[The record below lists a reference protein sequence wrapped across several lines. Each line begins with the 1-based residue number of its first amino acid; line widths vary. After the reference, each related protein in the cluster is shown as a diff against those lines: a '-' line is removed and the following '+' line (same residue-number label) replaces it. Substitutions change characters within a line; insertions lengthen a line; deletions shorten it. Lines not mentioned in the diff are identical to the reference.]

1 MNPLDECKG
10 PMADKCLRM
19 EPIASHQS
27 GMWGLKPVLIN
38 LRNKYNVALL
48 ASLLAGDIYTYGVT
62 FEFYFL
68 VTEAYALHN
77 FHFWN
82 LFLCSL

>member
-68 VTEAYALHN
+68 VTEAYASHN